1 MVQLGVFGR
10 SGYNAVKI
18 LLDHRHATT
27 DEIAQI
33 VSQIRID
40 TLDQRLIGELAVR
53 TERHLAHEEIAH
65 CIRRIPLAELH
76 RIDDVSLGLTHFA
89 AAHDQPAVA
98 KHLFGQ
104 RQAESVQHN
113 RPDNRMETHNFL
125 AYQMN
130 VRRPILLE
138 QGIVFRAIPQRI
150 DVVGQRV
157 HPHIH
162 SMFRIEINR
171 NAPFK
176 RCAGNAQ
183 ILKTRNQKVVE
194 HFSRPRRRLDEI
206 GMGLNVIN
214 QPILILGKTEEIAL
228 LAGLL
233 HRTAAIRTAAIFE
246 LKLRP
251 EGLTGRAIPALILT
265 LVNIALIMKFAE
277 DLLYGLHMALV
288 RRADKVRVINIH
300 QLPELLD
307 AIYDVIDIFLRRHAG
322 VARLALDLLT
332 MLIRSSQEENIIA
345 RHLLKAGHR
354 VRRSRTVAMADM
366 QIIARIIN
374 RRCDVERRFLAHPHL
389 SFKKTP
395 PACARGDCLCNQPW
409 TGAAPIAIAW
419 RHYLFIIGKTGR
431 FVKQK
436 SCFSQ
441 ISLPNDALNVAAC
454 IQIIGKLN
462 KNGCLVIHRI
472 VVMNRKCAVSVAAVC
487 AKLRI
492 G

>member
-1 MVQLGVFGR
+1 
-10 SGYNAVKI
+10 
-18 LLDHRHATT
+18 
-27 DEIAQI
+27 
-33 VSQIRID
+33 
-40 TLDQRLIGELAVR
+40 
-53 TERHLAHEEIAH
+53 
-65 CIRRIPLAELH
+65 
-76 RIDDVSLGLTHFA
+76 
-89 AAHDQPAVA
+89 
-98 KHLFGQ
+98 
-104 RQAESVQHN
+104 
-113 RPDNRMETHNFL
+113 
-125 AYQMN
+125 
-130 VRRPILLE
+130 
-138 QGIVFRAIPQRI
+138 
-150 DVVGQRV
+150 
-157 HPHIH
+157 
-162 SMFRIEINR
+162 
-171 NAPFK
+171 
-176 RCAGNAQ
+176 
-183 ILKTRNQKVVE
+183 
-194 HFSRPRRRLDEI
+194 
-206 GMGLNVIN
+206 
-214 QPILILGKTEEIAL
+214 
-228 LAGLL
+228 
-233 HRTAAIRTAAIFE
+233 
-246 LKLRP
+246 
-251 EGLTGRAIPALILT
+251 
-265 LVNIALIMKFAE
+265 MKFAE